1 MRAVEHVTPVVATAP
16 EEGSERWPVGR
27 PWWRDSLRRRMLAGA
42 DATVAI
48 VFSVAFGILSAGGV
62 VAAFWAATL
71 LPVWIVLAKLH
82 GLYDRDHRALRHLTA
97 DELPSLFL
105 WVVTSGALTIIVVAR
120 ISGHSVVSLRVVLA
134 FGVACLAAACFRS
147 AARFAWRNVVP
158 RDRTVIIGEG
168 SLADAARRK
177 LELFHE
183 IHAQP
188 VGAMSLA
195 SARDLEERRAELRAL
210 HPDRLLLAA
219 LSFDDDLLG
228 ELISFCRQASVKLT
242 VVLAGRRQFGAAVQ
256 LGRIAELP
264 VLEYNTADV
273 SRSTLLL
280 KRLGDVV
287 LASVLL
293 VVLAPLFALAAL
305 ATLVESGPPVFFK
318 QVRAGISG
326 RPFTMWKFR
335 TMVRGA
341 EAQLRGL
348 VPFEE
353 LDEPVFKLRRD
364 PRVTRVGRI
373 VRRFS
378 IDELPQLFNVLR
390 GDMSL
395 VGPRPEQADLV
406 ALYRPEHLVRL
417 QVKPGLTGPMQVFG
431 RGELSLEERIAV
443 EQDYIE
449 NLTLARD
456 LRILAMTIAPV
467 VSGRGA
473 F

>member
-1 MRAVEHVTPVVATAP
+1 
-16 EEGSERWPVGR
+16 
-27 PWWRDSLRRRMLAGA
+27 
-42 DATVAI
+42 
-48 VFSVAFGILSAGGV
+48 
-62 VAAFWAATL
+62 
-71 LPVWIVLAKLH
+71 
-82 GLYDRDHRALRHLTA
+82 
-97 DELPSLFL
+97 
-105 WVVTSGALTIIVVAR
+105 
-120 ISGHSVVSLRVVLA
+120 
-134 FGVACLAAACFRS
+134 
-147 AARFAWRNVVP
+147 
-158 RDRTVIIGEG
+158 
-168 SLADAARRK
+168 
-177 LELFHE
+177 
-183 IHAQP
+183 
-188 VGAMSLA
+188 
-195 SARDLEERRAELRAL
+195 
-210 HPDRLLLAA
+210 
-219 LSFDDDLLG
+219 
-228 ELISFCRQASVKLT
+228 
-242 VVLAGRRQFGAAVQ
+242 
-256 LGRIAELP
+256 
-264 VLEYNTADV
+264 
-273 SRSTLLL
+273 
-280 KRLGDVV
+280 
-287 LASVLL
+287 
-293 VVLAPLFALAAL
+293 
-305 ATLVESGPPVFFK
+305 VFFK